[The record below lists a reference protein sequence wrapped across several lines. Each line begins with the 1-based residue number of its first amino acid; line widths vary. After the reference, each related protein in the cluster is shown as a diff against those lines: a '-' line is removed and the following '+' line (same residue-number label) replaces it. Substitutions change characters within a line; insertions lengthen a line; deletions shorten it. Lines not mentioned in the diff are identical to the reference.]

1 MIGKMTMIKTKKRMI
16 LPIKLL
22 FIAVIQVLL
31 TALITYVLV
40 TNEYREL
47 SNQSLDTLEHF
58 LVEQKKQE
66 LKNYTALAV
75 LAVDHLYQTS
85 EPDNYVAKKL
95 VTNILDKMTFNGEDG
110 YFFVYDD
117 QGNAISHPKQPFRI
131 GKNWWNLEDGKGNKI
146 IQILI
151 SNAKA
156 GGDFYHYPWTKPSN
170 KKISEKIG
178 YSVYLEKWKWMI
190 GTGVYLDN
198 VNLQLSQL
206 QFEID
211 EHINKTKKIILIL
224 ALSSIFVI
232 FLFGVTV
239 NLRQKKQT
247 DEKITELGQRI
258 VNVQEDENRHI
269 ARELHDGIIQ
279 ILVSIKFSLEATKMH
294 LSKAVQDV
302 PPPLQHAEDN
312 LVIAIDEIRRI
323 SHHMHPQILDE
334 LGLSAAIDTL
344 SADFSDRTGV
354 SIKVFK
360 PRARNLLPDFINTTL
375 YRIVQESLINIE
387 KHAKAEHVEISL
399 SFDKNWLTLIIADDG
414 KGFDINS
421 VSEINDCGIGL
432 RNLAERVEYH
442 LGEFSVVSSSKGTT
456 ITAKIPKCSFEN
468 YFNQTRVKN
477 NDNNGDIEFGL

>member
-156 GGDFYHYPWTKPSN
+156 GGDFYHYPWNKPSN

-224 ALSSIFVI
+224 ALSSIL
-232 FLFGVTV
+232 LFSCFAS
-239 NLRQKKQT
+239 R
-247 DEKITELGQRI
+247 
-258 VNVQEDENRHI
+258 
-269 ARELHDGIIQ
+269 
-279 ILVSIKFSLEATKMH
+279 
-294 LSKAVQDV
+294 
-302 PPPLQHAEDN
+302 
-312 LVIAIDEIRRI
+312 
-323 SHHMHPQILDE
+323 
-334 LGLSAAIDTL
+334 
-344 SADFSDRTGV
+344 
-354 SIKVFK
+354 
-360 PRARNLLPDFINTTL
+360 
-375 YRIVQESLINIE
+375 
-387 KHAKAEHVEISL
+387 
-399 SFDKNWLTLIIADDG
+399 
-414 KGFDINS
+414 
-421 VSEINDCGIGL
+421 
-432 RNLAERVEYH
+432 
-442 LGEFSVVSSSKGTT
+442 
-456 ITAKIPKCSFEN
+456 
-468 YFNQTRVKN
+468 
-477 NDNNGDIEFGL
+477 

>member
-1 MIGKMTMIKTKKRMI
+1 MTKTNKHMI

-31 TALITYVLV
+31 TAFITYFFV

-75 LAVDHLYQTS
+75 LAVDHLYQPS
-85 EPDNYVAKKL
+85 EPDNHVAKNL
-95 VTNILDKMTFNGEDG
+95 VTNILDKMIYNGEDG

-117 QGNAISHPKQPFRI
+117 KGNAISHPKQPFRI
-131 GKNWWNLEDGKGNKI
+131 GKNWWDLEDSKGNKI

-156 GGDFYHYPWTKPSN
+156 GGDFYRYPWTKPSN
-170 KKISEKIG
+170 KQVSEKIG
-178 YSVYLEKWKWMI
+178 YSVYLDRWKWMI

-198 VNLQLSQL
+198 INLQLSKL

-211 EHINKTKKIILIL
+211 EHIYKTKNIILTL

-232 FLFGVTV
+232 FLFGLMV

-294 LSKAVQDV
+294 LAKALQEK
-302 PPPLQHAEDN
+302 PKPLQHAEEN
-312 LVIAIDEIRRI
+312 LVIAIEEIRRI

-334 LGLSAAIDTL
+334 LGLSAAIDVL
-344 SADFSDRTGV
+344 SANFSDRTGV
-354 SIKVFK
+354 NINVFK
-360 PRARNLLPDFINTTL
+360 PHARNLLPDFINTTL

-387 KHAKAEHVEISL
+387 KHAKARHVQISL

-421 VSEINDCGIGL
+421 ASEISDCGIGL

-442 LGEFSVVSSSKGTT
+442 LGEFKVVSSKQGTT
-456 ITAKIPKCSFEN
+456 ITAKIPKSSFAN

-477 NDNNGDIEFGL
+477 NDNNCNSEYDL

>member
-1 MIGKMTMIKTKKRMI
+1 MTKTNINMT
-16 LPIKLL
+16 LPTKLL

-31 TALITYVLV
+31 TALITHYLV

-47 SNQSLDTLEHF
+47 SSQSLETLENF
-58 LVEQKKQE
+58 LVDQKKQE

-75 LAVDHLYQTS
+75 LAIDHLYEPS
-85 EPDNYVAKKL
+85 GPDNHVAKDL
-95 VTNILDKMTFNGEDG
+95 VTNILDNMLYNGEDG

-117 QGNAISHPKQPFRI
+117 KGNAIAHPKQPFRI
-131 GKNWWNLEDGKGNKI
+131 GKNWWNLVDSKGNKI
-146 IQILI
+146 IQLLI

-178 YSVYLEKWKWMI
+178 YSVYLDKWKWMI

-198 VNLQLSQL
+198 VNLQLKKL
-206 QFEID
+206 QFKID
-211 EHINKTKKIILIL
+211 EHINKTKNIILTL

-232 FLFGVTV
+232 FIFGLII

-247 DEKITELGQRI
+247 DEKISELGQRI

-279 ILVSIKFSLEATKMH
+279 ILVSIKFSLEATNMH
-294 LSKAVQDV
+294 LIKASQEK
-302 PPPLQHAEDN
+302 PKSLKHAEEN
-312 LVIAIDEIRRI
+312 LVIAIEEIRRI

-334 LGLSAAIDTL
+334 LGLSAAIDVL
-344 SADFSDRTGV
+344 SADFCKRIDV

-360 PRARNLLPDFINTTL
+360 PSARNLLPDFINTTL

-399 SFDKNWLTLIIADDG
+399 SIDKNWLTLIITDDG
-414 KGFDINS
+414 KGFDIDL
-421 VSEINDCGIGL
+421 VSEVTDCGIGL

-442 LGEFSVVSSSKGTT
+442 LGKFTVCSSSQGTK
-456 ITAKIPKCSFEN
+456 ITTKIPKSSFVN
-468 YFNQTRVKN
+468 HFHQTRVINNNHKN
-477 NDNNGDIEFGL
+477 NNNNKSE